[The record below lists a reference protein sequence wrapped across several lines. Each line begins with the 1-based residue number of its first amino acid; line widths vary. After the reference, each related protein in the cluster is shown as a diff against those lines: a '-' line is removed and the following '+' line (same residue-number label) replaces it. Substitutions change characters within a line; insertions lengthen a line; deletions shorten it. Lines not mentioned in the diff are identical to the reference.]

1 MNLDSTAK
9 EIIEYLENRIE
20 KNLVK
25 DSVHKVKF
33 MTARDMIVEITK
45 DWLIHLF
52 KNTEIKILNSVK
64 WSDMVYIQ
72 VVY

>member
-9 EIIEYLENRIE
+9 EIIEYLENHID

-25 DSVHKVKF
+25 NSVHKVKF

-45 DWLIHLF
+45 
-52 KNTEIKILNSVK
+52 K
-64 WSDMVYIQ
+64 
-72 VVY
+72 

>member
-9 EIIEYLENRIE
+9 EIIEYLENLID

-45 DWLIHLF
+45 D
-52 KNTEIKILNSVK
+52 
-64 WSDMVYIQ
+64 
-72 VVY
+72 

>member
-9 EIIEYLENRIE
+9 EIIEYLENRIDN
-20 KNLVK
+20 NLVK

-45 DWLIHLF
+45 D
-52 KNTEIKILNSVK
+52 
-64 WSDMVYIQ
+64 
-72 VVY
+72 